1 MTAMIRAIIFDL
13 DGTLANTEP
22 LHYEAFARILHGEG
36 IDLDRD
42 DYFRR
47 LIGFDDHDVFAAVLK
62 DDGRPVTEAAIADL
76 AARKAAVYQEMIAGR
91 DVTYPGAADLVRR
104 CAERFPLAVATGT
117 LRVEAETILAR
128 AGVRALF
135 ADIVAAEDVEH
146 GKPAPE
152 CFEKARGRLGF
163 LLRLRPP
170 LEAAECLVVEDTPA
184 GIQAA
189 HRAAMPVLALC
200 HDASAEDL
208 KAAEVV
214 CKSIAEVD
222 LDEILRHLSR

>member
-1 MTAMIRAIIFDL
+1 MIRAIIFDL

-22 LHYEAFARILHGEG
+22 LHYEAFARILRGEG
-36 IDLDRD
+36 IELDRD

-47 LIGFDDHDVFAAVLK
+47 LIGFDDRDCFATVLK
-62 DDGRPVTEAAIADL
+62 DHGRRTTDAGL
-76 AARKAAVYQEMIAGR
+76 AELIARKAAVYQEMIAGR
-91 DVTYPGAADLVRR
+91 DVTFAGAAEFVRR

-128 AGVRALF
+128 AGVRELF

-152 CFEKARGRLGF
+152 CFEKALGRLGF

-170 LEAAECLVVEDTPA
+170 LQPAQCLVVEDTVA
-184 GIQAA
+184 GVEAA

-222 LDEILRHLSR
+222 LDEVLRRLG

>member
-1 MTAMIRAIIFDL
+1 MIRAIIFDL

-22 LHYEAFARILHGEG
+22 LHYDAFARILRGEG
-36 IDLDRD
+36 IGLDRN

-47 LIGFDDHDVFAAVLK
+47 LIGFDDHDCFATVLR
-62 DDGRPVTEAAIADL
+62 DNGRPVTEAGL
-76 AARKAAVYQEMIAGR
+76 GELTSRKAAIYQEMIAGR
-91 DVTYPGAADLVRR
+91 DVTFPGAAEFVRR
-104 CAERFPLAVATGT
+104 CAERFPLGVATGT

-128 AGVRALF
+128 AKLRELF
-135 ADIVAAEDVEH
+135 VDIVAAEDVEH

-152 CFEKARGRLGF
+152 CFEKAIGRLGF

-170 LEAAECLVVEDTPA
+170 LEPAQCLVIEDTPA
-184 GIQAA
+184 GIEAA
-189 HRAAMPVLALC
+189 HRAGMRVLALC

-208 KAAEVV
+208 KAAEIV

-222 LDEILRHLSR
+222 LDAVLRHLAG